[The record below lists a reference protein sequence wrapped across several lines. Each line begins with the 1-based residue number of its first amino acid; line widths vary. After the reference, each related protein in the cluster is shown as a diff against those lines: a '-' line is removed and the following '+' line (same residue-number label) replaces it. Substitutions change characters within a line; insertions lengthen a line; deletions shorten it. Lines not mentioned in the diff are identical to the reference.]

1 MPQFAKSLQDHFSR
15 IANMQD
21 GEDAQRRTRVLAF
34 NLALFCCAP
43 IYITVYLA
51 IGAPMCAG
59 IVAVAGALILGNVV
73 LLRSG
78 WSAKLCGQTMTT
90 IGWCTYTGLALLN
103 GGHNSPPVI
112 WHVTIPV
119 FAIVLTGIRSGI
131 LWSGASAATI
141 LVFYVVRIQGIE
153 LPNELTPAGLR
164 FLEFSGMIGLMTF
177 ILVLLFCFTQ
187 IENMI
192 RQLTKEALERAESA
206 SRAKSEFLANMS
218 HEIRTPM
225 TAILGFTDV
234 LREDENK
241 TTVGRERCQILDTIK
256 SSGEH
261 LLAVINDILDLSK
274 IEANK
279 MTVEQIHT
287 PLICVLRDVQS
298 MMRSRATG
306 KGLAFEIVL
315 SNPLPEY
322 VISDPTRLRQILV
335 NLVGNGVKFTEA
347 GRVTVTATVENRIGQ
362 TWLSIDV
369 ADTGQGMTPA
379 QSERLFTPFNQADT
393 TVTRRHG
400 GTGLGLSISRR
411 LAVLM
416 GGNVSLVTTQ
426 PGFGSCFRLEIPIQF
441 VAGAALITRLD
452 PLQST
457 SAEVSAS
464 ALTLPGRILLAED
477 GIDNQVLIAL
487 HLRKAGADL
496 DIADNGRIALEM
508 LEKAEVE
515 GNPYDLLLTDMQ
527 MPEMDGYT
535 LAQTLRA
542 NNHRIPIIAL
552 TAHAMAED
560 RQKCLEA
567 GCDDYASK
575 PIKKAALLATCQ
587 KWMPSAGGRP
597 DRSIQPPNTLQSN
610 TRVLNPV

>member
-1 MPQFAKSLQDHFSR
+1 MLD
-15 IANMQD
+15 
-21 GEDAQRRTRVLAF
+21 EDAQRRTRVLVF

-43 IYITVYLA
+43 IYIAVYLA

-59 IVAVAGALILGNVV
+59 IVAVAGVFVLCNVV
-73 LLRSG
+73 MLRSG
-78 WSAKLCGQTMTT
+78 GSAQLCGQVMTT
-90 IGWCTYTGLALLN
+90 IGWCTYTSLALLN

-119 FAIVLTGIRSGI
+119 FAIVLTGVRSGI
-131 LWSGASAATI
+131 LWSAASAATI
-141 LVFYVVRIQGIE
+141 LTFYALRTQGIE
-153 LPNELTPAGLR
+153 VPNELTPAGLR
-164 FLEFSGMIGLMTF
+164 FLEFCGLIGLMTF
-177 ILVLLFCFTQ
+177 ILVLMCCFTH
-187 IENMI
+187 IENVI
-192 RQLTKEALERAESA
+192 GQLTRRALDRAESA

-234 LREDENK
+234 LREEENK
-241 TTVGRERCQILDTIK
+241 SAPGRERSKMLDTIK

-279 MTVEQIHT
+279 MTVEQINT
-287 PLICVLRDVQS
+287 SLVCVLRDVEA
-298 MMRSRATG
+298 MMRCRAVA
-306 KGLAFEIVL
+306 KGLAFDIAL
-315 SNPLPEY
+315 SSPLPEY
-322 VISDPTRLRQILV
+322 IISDPTRLRQILV
-335 NLVGNGVKFTEA
+335 NLVGNGVKFTGA
-347 GRVTVTATVENRIGQ
+347 GNVTMTTRIENRVGQ
-362 TWLSIDV
+362 NWLIIDV
-369 ADTGQGMTPA
+369 ADSGQGMSPE
-379 QSERLFTPFNQADT
+379 QSERLFTPFSQADA

-416 GGNVSLVTTQ
+416 GGNVTLVKTEL
-426 PGFGSCFRLEIPIQF
+426 GLGSCFRLELPIEF
-441 VAGAALITRLD
+441 VSGSAVVTRLAS
-452 PLQST
+452 LSAT
-457 SAEVSAS
+457 SIDAIVGP
-464 ALTLPGRILLAED
+464 TLPGRILLAED
-477 GIDNQVLIAL
+477 GPDNQILIAL
-487 HLRKAGADL
+487 HLRKAGAQL
-496 DIADNGRIALEM
+496 DIADNGRIALAMFEQ
-508 LEKAEVE
+508 AESD

-535 LAQTLRA
+535 LATTLRVQGY
-542 NNHRIPIIAL
+542 RVPIIAL

-587 KWMPSAGGRP
+587 KWMQNAGKPQAVCEHR
-597 DRSIQPPNTLQSN
+597 
-610 TRVLNPV
+610 